1 MDKRWHFAVKHG
13 WASAVGLLR
22 VLASQPTFA
31 VALLERRIFYF
42 ITRRLRAELLSP
54 KSFLID
60 TPDAL
65 IAYWSMFVEREL
77 HDPAWIQSLE
87 TKKKPL
93 IVDVGANAG
102 VFSHYVHCL
111 QPEAQFVAFEPLP
124 PMVKR
129 LNAMK
134 ERTGINLQIEQKAVS
149 NTCGEAWFETAH
161 GYDGTSKLS
170 NSNDSTGNRFRVE
183 TTTLDDALGG
193 RDIALMKIDVEG
205 FECEVIQG
213 GPKSLARTDFV
224 IMEAE
229 DPKHLARIKNALG
242 SGWAVDKVGA
252 TDYLF
257 RRLTK

>member
-1 MDKRWHFAVKHG
+1 MDKRWHFAVNHG
-13 WASAVGLLR
+13 WASTIGWLRLL
-22 VLASQPTFA
+22 ATQPTFA
-31 VALLERRIFYF
+31 IALLERRIYYF
-42 ITRRLRAELLSP
+42 ITRRLREDLLTP

-77 HDPAWIQSLE
+77 HDRAWINYLKTKE
-87 TKKKPL
+87 TPL
-93 IVDVGANAG
+93 VVDVGANAG

-111 QPEAQFVAFEPLP
+111 KPEAQFVAFEPLP

-134 ERTGINLQIEQKAVS
+134 DRTGINLQIEQKAVS
-149 NTCGEAWFETAH
+149 NACGEAWFETAH

-170 NSNDSTGNRFRVE
+170 SANDSTGKRFQVE
-183 TTTLDDALGG
+183 TTTLDASLGG
-193 RDIALMKIDVEG
+193 RDIAVMKIDVEG

-229 DPKHLARIKNALG
+229 DPKHLARIRTALG

-257 RRLTK
+257 KRLAK